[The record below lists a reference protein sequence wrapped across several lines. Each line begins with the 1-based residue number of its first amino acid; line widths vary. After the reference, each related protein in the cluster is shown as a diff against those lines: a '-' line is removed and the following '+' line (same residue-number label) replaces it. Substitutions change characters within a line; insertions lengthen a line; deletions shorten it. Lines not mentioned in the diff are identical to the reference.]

1 MHKKVVFAV
10 FVLAIGAIALIYIQ
24 HRYFTAPEEKVT
36 ASRVV
41 VPKINGDQD
50 AEDEDLDGS
59 TSPYMDPEMVS
70 LVPLNPDETL
80 ISTVDMDFDGD
91 LNADQVNAIRT

>member
-24 HRYFTAPEEKVT
+24 HRYFTAPEENVT

-41 VPKINGDQD
+41 VPKVNDDQELD
-50 AEDEDLDGS
+50 DELFDDG
-59 TSPYMDPEMVS
+59 
-70 LVPLNPDETL
+70 
-80 ISTVDMDFDGD
+80 
-91 LNADQVNAIRT
+91 